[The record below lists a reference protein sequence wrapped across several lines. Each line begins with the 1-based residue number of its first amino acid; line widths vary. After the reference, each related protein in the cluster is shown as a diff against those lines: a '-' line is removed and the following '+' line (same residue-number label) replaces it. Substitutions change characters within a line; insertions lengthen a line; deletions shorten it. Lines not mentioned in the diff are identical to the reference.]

1 MQKKNCRIFFYALAY
16 ATCMQQTCCKKKEF
30 AATYKTPLFL
40 YVLPRTFTNELHY
53 NSPMSCITNNL
64 SVMQQRCCI
73 SAACLL
79 NLQQQVKTSQ
89 QILYLLN
96 VTHATTGICPGLSF
110 SVAAVS
116 NFKAC
121 FSIGKL
127 AAFSSKIGKRPV
139 IEGLI

>member
-30 AATYKTPLFL
+30 VAIYKTTL
-40 YVLPRTFTNELHY
+40 YMFYLVP
-53 NSPMSCITNNL
+53 SPMSCITNNL

-89 QILYLLN
+89 QILYLLL